1 MLSCRFEGLSGTA
14 EMAAPHWRVEED
26 EEESVP
32 ARSFVVQEACSGR
45 RLHRRA
51 LAAPY
56 AYAHASVRLAPCIY
70 EYAHTHMH
78 PVVHAYINTHR
89 NISIHYTR

>member
-70 EYAHTHMH
+70 EYAHTHASSRARFKKLALG
-78 PVVHAYINTHR
+78 VDCIAAR
-89 NISIHYTR
+89 